1 MLLQKLSELR
11 PIEIAAL
18 TPATQVTFRHPTSLL
33 TVGHQERPIIIDAVV
48 LIVPAQLRS
57 HRSDRYKISELMTF
71 IAGRPL
77 PVDSPSL
84 PFCMRFNVSL
94 QTRRHKWRHVP
105 YRDVAILDTEPV
117 ASSYSDGNPT
127 RLSSNH
133 FQSARALHCYIS
145 SFKALTIVT
154 VD

>member
-1 MLLQKLSELR
+1 MTR
-11 PIEIAAL
+11 
-18 TPATQVTFRHPTSLL
+18 
-33 TVGHQERPIIIDAVV
+33 
-48 LIVPAQLRS
+48 LRS

-84 PFCMRFNVSL
+84 PFCIRFNVSP
-94 QTRRHKWRHVP
+94 QTRRQKWRHVP
-105 YRDVAILDTEPV
+105 YRDVAILDAEPV

-133 FQSARALHCYIS
+133 FQSARAWRCYPILS
-145 SFKALTIVT
+145 RFRNGPASMERTLFVLETSNPFRPCNIASEDVRKVPKRRSQIDKT
-154 VD
+154 DEKFRSK